1 MTYVTRYRPFNNVFA
16 LPRELDRMMDEALGS
31 WGRGGENL
39 RQWFPVTDVS
49 ETPEALT
56 LRLEVPGLSRDQ
68 LKISVENNTLTVR
81 GRRPGA
87 SSGDEACRT
96 ERSFGAFG
104 DRSAAASSTG
114 RQGGAPGWRLDRSA
128 PRGAKAARSD
138 RRRGQEESSPS
149 STRETTSPRGD
160 AVPGKP
166 VHPGGVV
173 SGEGCQAPGAQ
184 TAGYPAR
191 DERSELR

>member
-81 GRRPGA
+81 GEKTQET
-87 SSGDEACRT
+87 SSEDETFHRT
-96 ERSFGAFG
+96 ERSFGAFE
-104 DRSAAASSTG
+104 RSFSLPPYVDTEDVKAALQDGVLVIT
-114 RQGGAPGWRLDRSA
+114 L
-128 PRGAKAARSD
+128 PRRAEAKAREISI
-138 RRRGQEESSPS
+138 GGGSQKKIES
-149 STRETTSPRGD
+149 
-160 AVPGKP
+160 K
-166 VHPGGVV
+166 
-173 SGEGCQAPGAQ
+173 
-184 TAGYPAR
+184 
-191 DERSELR
+191 

>member
-81 GRRPGA
+81 GEKTQET
-87 SSGDEACRT
+87 SSEDETFHRT
-96 ERSFGAFG
+96 ERSFGGFE
-104 DRSAAASSTG
+104 RSFSLPPYVDTEDVKAALQDGVLAIT
-114 RQGGAPGWRLDRSA
+114 L
-128 PRGAKAARSD
+128 PRRAEAKAREISID
-138 RRRGQEESSPS
+138 GGSKKKIES
-149 STRETTSPRGD
+149 
-160 AVPGKP
+160 K
-166 VHPGGVV
+166 
-173 SGEGCQAPGAQ
+173 
-184 TAGYPAR
+184 
-191 DERSELR
+191 